1 MNKIVLPWC
10 EAKPII
16 NEGDVLLFRGQGWMS
31 KVIGSQT
38 QTPYSHVA
46 VASWVNGDSNT
57 IDGQLECVEFR
68 EWKGGRSINLY
79 QAVLDNIN
87 SIDVYRP
94 VPYFS
99 KLEFNLETRQTEV
112 VRKEFNGKK
121 VTRIMR
127 EMTGLPYGWKRIW
140 WMTKHKLVFIRLL
153 PKENLA
159 DDKLKD
165 IIYPVCSTSLAYA
178 FSRNDFDLL
187 CNRSDESMEP
197 GHIAYSPR
205 INYLFTIGI

>member
-1 MNKIVLPWC
+1 MNKIILPWF

-57 IDGQLECVEFR
+57 LDGQLECVEFR

-79 QAVLDNIN
+79 QAVLDNLN

-99 KLEFNLETRQTEV
+99 KLEFNPETKQTEI

-121 VTRIMR
+121 VTRVMR

-140 WMTKHKLVFIRLL
+140 WMTKHKMVFIRLL